1 MLIPFLIGFTFV
13 VSYALWRGSAPER
26 AGALIFVLM
35 AVLQYSGRLVFARV
49 FDTLDPLSLA
59 ADLFAFIGFTW
70 LALSAN
76 RIWPIFVAAMQ
87 LLSCA
92 SHFGREISCKVEP
105 LVYAVLTAG
114 PTIAALAIL
123 VIGALANQSRTRRG
137 VRLASW
143 TKGTA
148 FPDWVPAFLRR

>member
-1 MLIPFLIGFTFV
+1 MLIPFLIGFTIV

-26 AGALIFVLM
+26 AGALIFILM
-35 AVLQYSGRLVFARV
+35 AVLQYGGRLVLSRV
-49 FDTLDPLSLA
+49 FDTVDLLYLA
-59 ADLFAFIGFTW
+59 ADLFAFISFTL

-76 RIWPIFVAAMQ
+76 RIWPLFVAAAE

-92 SHFGREISCKVEP
+92 SHFGREISSKVEP

-114 PTIAALAIL
+114 PTIVALAIL
-123 VIGALANQSRTRRG
+123 LIGTLAHHSRTRRG

-143 TKGTA
+143 TKDTT
-148 FPDWVPAFLRR
+148 FPRWVPAFLRR